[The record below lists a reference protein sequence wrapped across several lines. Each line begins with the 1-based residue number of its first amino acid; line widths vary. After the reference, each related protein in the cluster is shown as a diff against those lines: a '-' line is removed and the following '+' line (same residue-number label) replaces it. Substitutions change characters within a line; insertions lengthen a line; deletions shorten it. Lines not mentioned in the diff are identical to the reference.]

1 MPSRF
6 IDTALFAPNLQTQR
20 ESSDSSD
27 SKFDLLYDEFC
38 LISDVMNYYV
48 CYVTSCVELV
58 T

>member
-38 LISDVMNYYV
+38 LISDVMNCV